1 MDREYK
7 RIENE
12 LSEPDMAAYLDITA
26 NSYSRIERGEVKCDL
41 PKLFIICQMLD
52 ISADYILFGKAKN
65 NDGLTQEQRES
76 IRIMT
81 VSYTH
86 LRAHETGRNLV
97 CRLLL
102 EKNFFLMIRRPP
114 RYTLLASSAASD
126 VYKRQDVLSA
136 LQTTL

>member
-76 IRIMT
+76 IRIMKKRLNKKSIKSIKWA
-81 VSYTH
+81 V
-86 LRAHETGRNLV
+86 EFRNS
-97 CRLLL
+97 
-102 EKNFFLMIRRPP
+102 F
-114 RYTLLASSAASD
+114 
-126 VYKRQDVLSA
+126 
-136 LQTTL
+136 

>member
-52 ISADYILFGKAKN
+52 ISADYILFGK
-65 NDGLTQEQRES
+65 ES
-76 IRIMT
+76 AWIPEEIFVDNEDTCIRIPLNPEIRSLNLANSVAIILYEALRQNDFHGMQMEG
-81 VSYTH
+81 H
-86 LRAHETGRNLV
+86 LH
-97 CRLLL
+97 RLQWK
-102 EKNFFLMIRRPP
+102 E
-114 RYTLLASSAASD
+114 
-126 VYKRQDVLSA
+126 
-136 LQTTL
+136 

>member
-65 NDGLTQEQRES
+65 NDGLTQEQSDRWLSMASFQALEPGNLS
-76 IRIMT
+76 RFRI
-81 VSYTH
+81 
-86 LRAHETGRNLV
+86 
-97 CRLLL
+97 
-102 EKNFFLMIRRPP
+102 
-114 RYTLLASSAASD
+114 
-126 VYKRQDVLSA
+126 
-136 LQTTL
+136 